1 MSKQVICRHRGDLS
15 GSTQTVFGMEPQYVC
30 DHPRHRETTI
40 AECVVCPDF
49 YLFRAPGQPDSSGCL
64 HPPGIIVDR
73 YGRDAAMADLYLGAQ
88 AFLVLGGPSLKSM
101 PLEMLSR
108 RGVLIMS
115 VNNCPAGL
123 PEGIRPHVW
132 LHTDPT
138 GKFHD
143 SIWRDPGILKIV
155 PVKEWKASNQS
166 KKRGMRHRVG
176 DEVVP
181 WPEQSCRDQPGIL
194 GFHRNTGFYPE
205 RWLWEATINRGNDE
219 QNALGMKK
227 GKKVG
232 EPNGWPKTINTMFAA
247 LRLAF
252 YLGIKTLYLLGAD
265 FRMEDDAV
273 YAFDQSKS
281 RGGVRSNNS
290 GYSAMN
296 CMFDA
301 LLPHFQEVGFQVYN
315 CTPGSLLWTFPEM
328 SFEQAIGRATDSFE
342 QTLNTKGWYDD

>member
-176 DEVVP
+176 ISRASWGFTATRVSTRSGGCGRQRSTGATMSKTP
-181 WPEQSCRDQPGIL
+181 WG
-194 GFHRNTGFYPE
+194 
-205 RWLWEATINRGNDE
+205 
-219 QNALGMKK
+219 
-227 GKKVG
+227 
-232 EPNGWPKTINTMFAA
+232 
-247 LRLAF
+247 
-252 YLGIKTLYLLGAD
+252 
-265 FRMEDDAV
+265 
-273 YAFDQSKS
+273 
-281 RGGVRSNNS
+281 
-290 GYSAMN
+290 
-296 CMFDA
+296 
-301 LLPHFQEVGFQVYN
+301 
-315 CTPGSLLWTFPEM
+315 
-328 SFEQAIGRATDSFE
+328 
-342 QTLNTKGWYDD
+342 